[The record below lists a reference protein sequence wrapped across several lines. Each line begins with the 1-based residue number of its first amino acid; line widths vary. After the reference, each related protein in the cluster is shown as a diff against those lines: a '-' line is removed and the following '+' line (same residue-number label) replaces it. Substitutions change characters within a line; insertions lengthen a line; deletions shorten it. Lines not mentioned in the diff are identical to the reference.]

1 MKKITAFLLAFF
13 IAAATWGASKTD
25 YQDLRMFN
33 DVLSLIE
40 NNYVEEKETSE
51 LIDGA
56 ITGMIKK
63 LDPFSQFMKP
73 DAAKLMKSETKGFFG
88 GLGIKITIRKK
99 WLTVIT
105 PIPGTP
111 AFRKGILPGDKIIK
125 IDGKST
131 EDIDVMG
138 AVKQLRG
145 KPGTKVTITIARDKD
160 KDTQDVTITRAKIKI
175 ESVPEAKSR
184 MLGDGIGYIQVTEF
198 NEKTPAD
205 FAKIYTEFEQAKMKA
220 LILDLRNNPGGL
232 LTSAVAVSKH
242 FLEKDQLVVYTKGR
256 RKNSDFKF
264 YTEKTLHKKI
274 PLVVLVNH
282 GSASGAEIVAGAV
295 KDWGRGILLGEKTF
309 GKGSVQSLINLSDGS
324 ELRLT
329 TAKYYTPKGI
339 CIHETG
345 IEPDINVV
353 LSREESIKLMQQSE
367 KIYGLSEKDKE
378 KKDKEKISDRQL
390 ERAKEILFAEMKFS
404 GDLPSQGI
412 SKK

>member
-1 MKKITAFLLAFF
+1 M
-13 IAAATWGASKTD
+13 IAAFIGAAAWGASKTD
-25 YQDLRMFN
+25 YQDMRLFN

-40 NNYVEEKETSE
+40 NNYVEKKETSE
-51 LIDGA
+51 LMDGA
-56 ITGMIKK
+56 INGMIKK

-111 AFRKGILPGDKIIK
+111 AFRKGILPDDKIIK

-131 EDIDVMG
+131 EGIDVMG
-138 AVKQLRG
+138 AVKKLRG
-145 KPGTKVTITIARDKD
+145 KPGTKVTITVARDKE
-160 KDTQDVTITRAKIKI
+160 TQDITITRADIKI
-175 ESVPEAKSR
+175 ESVPKAKTK
-184 MLGDGIGYIQVTEF
+184 MLENGIGYIKITEF
-198 NEKTPAD
+198 NQKTPSD
-205 FAKIYTEFEQAKMKA
+205 FAAIYNKFEKAGMEA

-242 FLEKDQLVVYTKGR
+242 LLEKDQLVVYTKGR

-264 YTEKTLHKKI
+264 YAEKTLHKKI

-282 GSASGAEIVAGAV
+282 GSASGSEIVAGAV
-295 KDWGRGILLGEKTF
+295 KDWGRGVLLGEKTF
-309 GKGSVQSLINLSDGS
+309 GKGSVQSLIELSDGS

-345 IEPDINVV
+345 IEPDITVT
-353 LSREESIKLMQQSE
+353 LSREERIKLMQQSE
-367 KIYGLSEKDKE
+367 KIYGLSQKDKE
-378 KKDKEKISDRQL
+378 KKENEKIQDRQI
-390 ERAKEILFAEMKFS
+390 ERAKEIIFAGMKFS
-404 GDLPSQGI
+404 GNLAPPAI
-412 SKK
+412 SKN